1 MLFARFLSFSGLNQ
15 IQSVVQSSFLKHAL
29 QAANVLQTRDYNASL
44 GLWPDEN
51 HWWQSA
57 RCLTALIDLATIE
70 TSFKS
75 NVTAIVAHT
84 YETNKSKGGGNFT
97 NDYYDDGGWWALAF
111 IKASD
116 MTQGTENFMPEYLDT
131 AKSIFDNMTD
141 AWGTKCDGG
150 IPWTRSDPHPYLG
163 AIQNELYLSVAAH
176 LANRAS
182 TAMEKSK
189 YLKGAQ
195 KGWSWFRNSGM
206 INSKGIINNGLNDRC
221 KNDMGTTWTYNQGVI
236 LGALVE
242 LDKATPGGCCLDDAN
257 RIAQAVLKNRN
268 LVNERGILREPCETT
283 GKPCDGDQRLFKGIF
298 TGGLATLHKRSP
310 HPSYRQFLE
319 RNAQALWGYGSRNGQ
334 TSLRWTG
341 PFNTTE
347 LDVGTQ
353 YSGVAALVAAA
364 SVEKPLDFGVELE
377 RVAEDPKVNR

>member
-29 QAANVLQTRDYNASL
+29 QAANVLQTRNYNASL

-116 MTQGTENFMPEYLDT
+116 MTQGTEHFMPEYLDT

-221 KNDMGTTWTYNQGVI
+221 KNDMGTTWTYNQG
-236 LGALVE
+236 
-242 LDKATPGGCCLDDAN
+242 
-257 RIAQAVLKNRN
+257 AVLKNRN